1 MKHKDRKQVNYRRS
15 IRLTALL
22 FLVLG
27 CANSWYGDRRTNR
40 YEVLLAGAEK
50 KLSDPN
56 TNKEQQVRYV
66 RQLRNRIG
74 FYSTVEN
81 GGRVLVGISILLTVA
96 AFLVPG
102 PVTASVKSASVKP
115 TMLDSQISQ

>member
-15 IRLTALL
+15 IRLIALL

-27 CANSWYGDRRTNR
+27 CANTWYGDKRTTR
-40 YEVLLAGAEK
+40 YEVLLAGAEA
-50 KLSDPN
+50 KLSDAN

-66 RQLRNRIG
+66 RQLKSRIG

-96 AFLVPG
+96 AFLVRGHISSSVTSG
-102 PVTASVKSASVKP
+102 PLESELTR
-115 TMLDSQISQ
+115 